1 MVRQCRVIPHQK
13 GVFCMSYSEHWCREF
28 LTRHPEYERQPQ
40 VLQQEPVAPSPSSL
54 AAPFPW
60 PSIANTAP
68 PTPSNF
74 VLPLSGFHTAKSGSS
89 EQFPQQGPKTRHDAM
104 QDQSMSSG
112 ITRQVCRLRQRLRLT
127 QKDLAMQL
135 GISPRTL
142 QDWEQ
147 GRRQPSGPGR
157 ALLLQWIDQHAQHGS

>member
-1 MVRQCRVIPHQK
+1 
-13 GVFCMSYSEHWCREF
+13 MSYSEHWCREF

-68 PTPSNF
+68 PTPSSF

-89 EQFPQQGPKTRHDAM
+89 EQFPQQGPKTRHDAIAGPIDVFGHHEASM
-104 QDQSMSSG
+104 LSTPTTEANPEGSRHAARDQSSHSAG
-112 ITRQVCRLRQRLRLT
+112 LGTGATTAKRTWQSLT
-127 QKDLAMQL
+127 AAVD
-135 GISPRTL
+135 
-142 QDWEQ
+142 
-147 GRRQPSGPGR
+147 
-157 ALLLQWIDQHAQHGS
+157 